1 MLNDLFYAVLGMLP
15 WTCALIAAL
24 LVLRHFARTTLSARF
39 FRLAWLILAV
49 RLALPVS
56 FAVPVQDRPAP
67 LSIPL
72 PTAAVRQAALPA
84 APAESGGA
92 QQAAASGPGKAV
104 PVPSA
109 PAPAGPLRSRPGLAG
124 AVWLVGAAL
133 CLAARLAAYG
143 TSMRR
148 LRRGRV
154 PLADE
159 TLADACRA
167 AFGRSMRVYA
177 VAGLDTP
184 MLAGL
189 LRPAVYLPEGAGLR
203 ADTLPYVLAHEARHR
218 SAGDIPFQFVLAA
231 ACALHWFDPLVWCM
245 ARAAR
250 QDMELACDEA
260 VLAGRDMAYRRAY
273 GAAVL
278 DVLASARRR
287 RISALTTGFASGAGE
302 TRRRFA
308 EMLSLRKKQRGTPL
322 LCLLLA
328 LVVLASTLVAC
339 AAPARSDTA
348 APVYKG
354 GTLQPTAGEAPEE
367 RLERLREE
375 LQTLQAEI
383 GRLEALAAQ
392 DSSLEE
398 IQRQYLQAQQEWAE
412 WSAAV
417 PEGAPSGGAAQFAWP
432 LPGYTTL
439 SSDFGTA
446 RRVYGAKDVH
456 TGMDIPAPAG
466 TPVSGAAAF
475 AAKEQEIA
483 AAEREYAEWTAQ
495 SDNDAPEYTGGAFY
509 WPLPG
514 YSTGSPMGWR
524 TLNGVQEFH
533 RGMDIPAPLGTKI
546 YAAAD
551 GVVSTKAH
559 YTYGTCVK
567 LSHGGGLVTIYAHMS
582 AWAEGIADGVPVK
595 QGQLIGYVGRTGR
608 AYGYHLHFEANL
620 NGAPVDVRDYLG

>member
-231 ACALHWFDPLVWCM
+231 ACALHWFDPLEWCM

-250 QDMELACDEA
+250 Q
-260 VLAGRDMAYRRAY
+260 
-273 GAAVL
+273 
-278 DVLASARRR
+278 
-287 RISALTTGFASGAGE
+287 
-302 TRRRFA
+302 
-308 EMLSLRKKQRGTPL
+308 
-322 LCLLLA
+322 
-328 LVVLASTLVAC
+328 
-339 AAPARSDTA
+339 
-348 APVYKG
+348 
-354 GTLQPTAGEAPEE
+354 
-367 RLERLREE
+367 
-375 LQTLQAEI
+375 QAELDALDASNAE
-383 GRLEALAAQ
+383 LEAAANEYAAALQQANARLSAAQ
-392 DSSLEE
+392 AAE
-398 IQRQYLQAQQEWAE
+398 QA
-412 WSAAV
+412 
-417 PEGAPSGGAAQFAWP
+417 
-432 LPGYTTL
+432 
-439 SSDFGTA
+439 
-446 RRVYGAKDVH
+446 
-456 TGMDIPAPAG
+456 
-466 TPVSGAAAF
+466 GAAAF

-483 AAEREYAEWTAQ
+483 AAEREYAEWAAQ

-582 AWAEGIADGVPVK
+582 AWAEGIVDGVPVK